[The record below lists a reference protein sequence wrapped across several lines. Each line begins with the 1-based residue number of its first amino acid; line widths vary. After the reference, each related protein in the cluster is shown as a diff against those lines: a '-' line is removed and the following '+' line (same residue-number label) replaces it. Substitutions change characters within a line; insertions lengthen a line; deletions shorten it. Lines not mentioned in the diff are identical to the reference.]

1 MMLRRLVFPC
11 LCLLALSCASAN
23 KLADRS
29 ARELAAGNPREAY
42 DKARRAIEKEPGNP
56 AARDAMLAAATWI
69 VDDWKP
75 RILNVAAVDT
85 IAAARQV
92 IELADFRDQVA
103 RYAIRIPPDTAFA
116 ADERALRMG
125 AARAIYRRGVDA
137 LEDGR
142 PKRAWAE
149 LQGVREFASG
159 YLDTEALIRRA
170 RAEGLTRVAILPIV
184 DQADVPGLSQE
195 LTDWVYAESAGG
207 IDGQRTPFTELIPM
221 DQVYAKATV
230 AQLSSLTA
238 GEALSLGVKLKA
250 DRVVMGRVFGV
261 RAETR
266 TDRYRETLVRRF
278 TERDTAGREVIRWVD
293 VPFDAVMRERE
304 VSVQYGYEVI
314 DIRTGEAVAAEG
326 DRLTSF
332 ARVVWTDFRP
342 DGDCNRYSL
351 LSPDRR
357 RADASRARGVDDRW
371 KQTFGDW
378 TLPALLEASRTNRS
392 RTHYQSRYRDEF
404 RRDTRGRPVFM
415 AELPREDDL
424 IRNALQAVGGT
435 VLSTLRALD
444 AQD

>member
-1 MMLRRLVFPC
+1 MKGYRLVYPC
-11 LCLLALSCASAN
+11 LFLFAMSCASAN

-29 ARELAAGNPREAY
+29 ARELAAGNSREAY
-42 DKARRAIEKEPGNP
+42 DKARRALEKERGNP
-56 AARDAMLAAATWI
+56 AARDAMLAAATRI

-75 RILNVAAVDT
+75 RIRNIAAVDT

-92 IELADFRDQVA
+92 NELADFRDQVA
-103 RYAIRIPPDTAFA
+103 SYAIRVPADTAFGS
-116 ADERALRMG
+116 DERALRMG
-125 AARAIYRRGVDA
+125 AARAVYRRGVEA

-159 YLDTEALIRRA
+159 YRDTDALIRRA
-170 RAEGLTRVAILPIV
+170 RAEGLTRVAILPIA

-195 LTDWVYAESAGG
+195 LTDWVYAESADG

-221 DQVYAKATV
+221 EQVYAKATV
-230 AQLSSLTA
+230 AQLSSLTP
-238 GEALSLGVKLKA
+238 GEAMALGVKLKA

-266 TDRYRETLVRRF
+266 TDRYRETLVRKF
-278 TERDTAGREVIRWVD
+278 TERDTAGREVIRWVE

-304 VSVQYGYEVI
+304 VSVQYDYQVL
-314 DIRTGEAVAAEG
+314 DIRTGEAVAADG

-342 DGDCNRYSL
+342 DGDCNRYAL
-351 LSPDRR
+351 ISPDGR
-357 RADASRARGVDDRW
+357 RADGTRARRIDDHW
-371 KQTFGDW
+371 KQTFGEW
-378 TLPALLEASRTNRS
+378 TVPALLEASRTHRG
-392 RTHYQSRYRDEF
+392 RTQYQSRYRNEF

-424 IRNALQAVGGT
+424 VRNAVQAMGGP
-435 VLSTLRALD
+435 VLATLRALD
-444 AQD
+444 TQD